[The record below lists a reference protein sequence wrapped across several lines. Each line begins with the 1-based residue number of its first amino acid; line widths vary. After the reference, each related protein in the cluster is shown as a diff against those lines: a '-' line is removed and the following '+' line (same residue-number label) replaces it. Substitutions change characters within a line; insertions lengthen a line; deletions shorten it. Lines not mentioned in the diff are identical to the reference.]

1 MIQAY
6 RLVKRR
12 QSATAF
18 DGEGAR
24 RFGGR
29 WNSKGQACI
38 YLTSSISLGH
48 LEIMVHIND
57 YQILRQ
63 YAVLSLDLE
72 ARDMMVLPDDALPD
86 DWREYPAPLSTAVIG
101 NEWLAGRESAVLSV
115 PSVIVPS
122 ERNYL
127 LNPRHPRFT
136 TITGTAR
143 EVEFSFDP
151 RLESTGITGAF

>member
-6 RLVKRR
+6 RMVKRR

-38 YLTSSISLGH
+38 YLTSSISLGN

-72 ARDMMVLPDDALPD
+72 ARDMMVLPDDALPK
-86 DWREYPAPLSTAVIG
+86 DWREYPAPSSTAVIG
-101 NEWLAGRESAVLSV
+101 NEWLSGRESVVLSG

-136 TITGTAR
+136 TVIGTAR

-151 RLESTGITGAF
+151 RLGSTGITGAF

>member
-1 MIQAY
+1 MIRAY

-12 QSATAF
+12 QSASAF

-48 LEIMVHIND
+48 LEIMVHISD
-57 YQILRQ
+57 YHLLRQ
-63 YAVLSLDLE
+63 YVVLSLDLE
-72 ARDMMVLPDDALPD
+72 ARDMMVLPDDALPN

-101 NEWLAGRESAVLSV
+101 NEWLASRESAVLSV

-136 TITGTAR
+136 AIIKTVR
-143 EVEFSFDP
+143 EEVFSFDP
-151 RLESTGITGAF
+151 RLALTGGK

>member
-29 WNSKGQACI
+29 WNGKGQACI

-48 LEIMVHIND
+48 LEIMVHISD

-72 ARDMMVLPDDALPD
+72 ARDMMVLPDDALPN

-101 NEWLAGRESAVLSV
+101 NEWLVGRESAVLSV

-127 LNPRHPRFT
+127 LNPQHPRYT
-136 TITGTAR
+136 TIIRTVR
-143 EVEFSFDP
+143 EVAFSFDP
-151 RLESTGITGAF
+151 RLASTGIIGAF

>member
-1 MIQAY
+1 MIRAY

-48 LEIMVHIND
+48 LEIMVHISD
-57 YQILRQ
+57 YHILRQ
-63 YAVLSLDLE
+63 YAVLSLNLE
-72 ARDMMVLPDDALPD
+72 ARDMMVLPDDALPN

-115 PSVIVPS
+115 PGVIVPS

-127 LNPRHPRFT
+127 FNPQHPRV
-136 TITGTAR
+136 TAIIKTVR
-143 EVEFSFDP
+143 EEVFSFDP
-151 RLESTGITGAF
+151 RLALTGGK

>member
-48 LEIMVHIND
+48 LEIMVHISD

-72 ARDMMVLPDDALPD
+72 ARDMMVLPDDALPN
-86 DWREYPAPLSTAVIG
+86 DWRKYPAPSSTAVIG
-101 NEWLAGRESAVLSV
+101 DEWLAGHESAALSA
-115 PSVIVPS
+115 PSVIVPP

-127 LNPRHPRFT
+127 LNPRHPHFT
-136 TITGTAR
+136 SIIKTAR
-143 EVEFSFDP
+143 EVAFSFDP
-151 RLESTGITGAF
+151 RLETK

>member
-1 MIQAY
+1 MIRAY

-12 QSATAF
+12 LLATAF
-18 DGEGAR
+18 DGEGTR

-29 WNSKGQACI
+29 WNSKGQPCI

-48 LEIMVHIND
+48 LEIMVHLSN
-57 YQILRQ
+57 YHVLRQ
-63 YAVLSLDLE
+63 YIVLSLDLQE
-72 ARDMMVLPDDALPD
+72 KDMMVLPDDVLPI
-86 DWREYPAPLSTAVIG
+86 DWRLYPAPSSTAAIG
-101 NEWLAGRESAVLSV
+101 DEWLAGRESAILSV

-136 TITGTAR
+136 VIIGTAR
-143 EVEFSFDP
+143 ELAFSFDP
-151 RLESTGITGAF
+151 RLGSTGSK

>member
-1 MIQAY
+1 MIRAC
-6 RLVKRR
+6 RLIKRR

-18 DGEGAR
+18 DGEGGR

-38 YLTSSISLGH
+38 YLASSISLGH

-72 ARDMMVLPDDALPD
+72 ARDMMVLPDDALPN
-86 DWREYPAPLSTAVIG
+86 DWREYPAPSSTAVIG
-101 NEWLAGRESAVLSV
+101 NEWLAGGESAVLSV
-115 PSVIVPS
+115 PSVIVPP

-136 TITGTAR
+136 TIVGTAQ

-151 RLESTGITGAF
+151 RLGSTGIIGAF

>member
-12 QSATAF
+12 QSVTAF

-48 LEIMVHIND
+48 LEIMVHISD
-57 YQILRQ
+57 YHILGQ

-72 ARDMMVLPDDALPD
+72 ARDMMVLPNDALPN
-86 DWREYPAPLSTAVIG
+86 DWREYPASLSTAVIG
-101 NEWLAGRESAVLSV
+101 NEWLAGLESAVLSV

-127 LNPRHPRFT
+127 LNPLHPRFR
-136 TITGTAR
+136 TIIRTVQ

-151 RLESTGITGAF
+151 RLGPTDIVG